1 MKELLAL
8 LPETR
13 RKLLLFLCEHRDEF
27 RLRSDDF
34 RLRTIFGI
42 SEETGMAYITVRG
55 AVKEFESLG
64 LVRVY
69 KAGRARVVVPT
80 DKLKEVC
87 EVLQKGER
95 R

>member
-42 SEETGMAYITVRG
+42 SEETGMAYITVRE
-55 AVKEFESLG
+55 AVREFESLG
-64 LVRVY
+64 LVKVY
-69 KAGRARVVVPT
+69 KAGRAKVVVPT
-80 DKLKEVC
+80 EKLKEVC
-87 EVLQKGER
+87 EMLSR
-95 R
+95 